1 MGSLQL
7 VQFLAASK
15 LFNPMLLVLHLLEL
29 FLLIPRLHIKELR
42 SFLVQSPK
50 VNLLLL
56 LVLLISVTVF
66 PSMVGVMDMAL
77 LILLF
82 LSPHL
87 SPHLLRHLQ
96 LLMSER
102 NAKLKLKLRLILK
115 LGIMAIMDM
124 EDTVDIMDK
133 DMDTTANKKHI
144 KPKCK

>member
-87 SPHLLRHLQ
+87 LRHLQ

-124 EDTVDIMDK
+124 VDTMDILMDM

>member
-1 MGSLQL
+1 M
-7 VQFLAASK
+7 
-15 LFNPMLLVLHLLEL
+15 
-29 FLLIPRLHIKELR
+29 
-42 SFLVQSPK
+42 
-50 VNLLLL
+50 LL

-115 LGIMAIMDM
+115 LGITDIMVVT
-124 EDTVDIMDK
+124 DTVDTV
-133 DMDTTANKKHI
+133 DTTV
-144 KPKCK
+144 